1 MAYVTKVKIRYLNDE
16 TGREIQLPGL
26 LTQGGVLI
34 SHLRYLASELTKS
47 ASWKDRSTFAVKLL
61 IQYIN
66 ANEDRFRDT
75 RELLSAFAQSIEFG
89 TINTV
94 TLVDPSGLYW
104 MPRKPEDFRTLLFHL
119 TKYTDWLAERP
130 EYNTQRANPFRKANA
145 EEEKMNWCAYYNKEA
160 KVFLSHLSDPEEA
173 ARRNAHIRSTRTSR
187 SPKSSGRITKRFP
200 EHEIHNLLINGWV
213 RRAEGP
219 AATKHDLIDYKGKAI
234 TLLMH
239 YGGIR
244 KSEAFQLYLSDIIV
258 DRKRGEAIVRIYH
271 PAFGKSP
278 DDRYKTR
285 REYLALRYRL
295 KPRTDYPRSEALH
308 AGWKVPMLSDSTNN
322 NFQIH
327 FSPVA
332 IAKEFL
338 HTFEHYLKY
347 QRVDAPE
354 DSAHPYAFTNS
365 KGEPETL
372 KNFSRQHRNA
382 VNRIGLEHEKHLG
395 TTEHGHR
402 HAYGYRLN
410 AYGLTQIEIQK
421 AMHHKHPDS
430 CLVYINQTD
439 EELRSSFEHAEKV
452 VGSCSFA
459 CAQQQDK

>member
-1 MAYVTKVKIRYLNDE
+1 MAYVTKVKVRYRNDD
-16 TGREIQLPGL
+16 TGRETQLPGL
-26 LTQGGVLI
+26 LTQSGVLV
-34 SHLRYLASELTKS
+34 SHLRYLASEQTKS
-47 ASWKDRSTFAVKLL
+47 ASWKERSTFAVKLL

-75 RELLSAFAQSIEFG
+75 RDLLSAFAQSVEFG
-89 TINTV
+89 TINSS
-94 TLVDPSGLYW
+94 TLLDPCGLYW

-119 TKYTDWLAERP
+119 TKYTDWLAECP
-130 EYNTQRANPFRKANA
+130 EYNTKRANPFRKANT
-145 EEEKMNWCAYYNKEA
+145 EEERMNWCAYYNKEA

-173 ARRNAHIRSTRTSR
+173 ARRNREVRSTRTSR
-187 SPKSSGRITKRFP
+187 TPKYMGRITKRFP
-200 EHEIHNLLINGWV
+200 EYEIHNLLVNGWV
-213 RRAEGP
+213 RRSDDP
-219 AATKHDLIDYKGKAI
+219 TATKHDLVDYKGKAL

-239 YGGIR
+239 YGGVR

-258 DRKRGEAIVRIYH
+258 DRRRGEAVVRIYH
-271 PAFGKSP
+271 PAFGKP
-278 DDRYKTR
+278 PGERYSTR
-285 REYLALRYRL
+285 REYLARQYQL

-308 AGWKVPMLSDSTNN
+308 AGWKAPLLSDSVNGY
-322 NFQIH
+322 FQVY

-338 HTFEHYLKY
+338 HAFEHYLKY
-347 QRVDAPE
+347 QRVDAPK
-354 DSAHPYAFTNS
+354 DSDHPYAFTNS

-372 KNFSRQHRNA
+372 KNFSRQHKNA

-402 HAYGYRLN
+402 HAYGFRLH

-421 AMHHKHPDS
+421 AMHQKHPDS

-439 EELRSSFEHAEKV
+439 EELRVSFEHAEKV
-452 VGSCSFA
+452 ASSRCFTDA
-459 CAQQQDK
+459 KA